1 MEFTFPLK
9 KTQTQSQTQTQTCC
23 NTHFYTFSCSSLLS
37 TKTALI
43 GKAQKMEQL
52 RAPDHCIFTDP
63 NPTPR
68 LAKPRAPLCFHWLS
82 WPDWHIKVRST
93 LKHLAQFRD
102 LLSFHRRSLCCYL
115 RSRCLRA
122 CSRGMN
128 LEPRGEGKREL
139 GLLPGSR
146 DLLPRVW
153 IPSQQLSAALPWNQK
168 WIWEWS
174 WPPLKKRC
182 IA

>member
-9 KTQTQSQTQTQTCC
+9 KTQTQTQTCC
-23 NTHFYTFSCSSLLS
+23 NTQFCTFSCSSLLS

-63 NPTPR
+63 NPTPC

-82 WPDWHIKVRST
+82 WPDWHIKVRSRV
-93 LKHLAQFRD
+93 KHLAPFRD
-102 LLSFHRRSLCCYL
+102 LLSFHHRYLCCYL

-128 LEPRGEGKREL
+128 LEPRGEGKRGSVLCQGHGTCSPGSESPASSSVQRCHETRNESENGL
-139 GLLPGSR
+139 GLH
-146 DLLPRVW
+146 W
-153 IPSQQLSAALPWNQK
+153 
-168 WIWEWS
+168 
-174 WPPLKKRC
+174 KKD
-182 IA
+182 A